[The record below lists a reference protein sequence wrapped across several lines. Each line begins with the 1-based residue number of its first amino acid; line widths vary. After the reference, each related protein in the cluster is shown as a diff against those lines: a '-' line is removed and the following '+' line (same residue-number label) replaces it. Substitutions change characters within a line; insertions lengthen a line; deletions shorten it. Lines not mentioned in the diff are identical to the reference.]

1 MFAEFYKDKKVF
13 LTGHTGFKGGWLS
26 LWLTKLGA
34 KVYGY
39 SLEPD
44 TTPSFFDELKIGEK
58 LEKSVV
64 GNILDSEKLEKA
76 IEEAQPEIVF
86 HLAAQPLVRRSYL
99 EPKLTYETNV
109 IGTLNVLEGARK
121 VKTVKAFVN
130 VTTDKCYENKEQNKG
145 YKEDDTLGGYDIY
158 SSSKACSEILSS
170 SYSRSFLENGYFLAT
185 ARAGNVIGG
194 GDWAQDR
201 IIPDC
206 IRAINRGEDIIIRNP
221 EAIRP
226 WQFVLEPLSA
236 YLLLAQKLYE
246 NGKEYAQPFNFG
258 PKEDSS
264 LTVGEIARKVC
275 DLYGRGKVI
284 TGEKS
289 GLHEAGLLYL
299 NIEKAN
305 KILGWTGSLST
316 DEAIKMTVEWYKH
329 FYNRDNNLFE
339 YTLNQINEY
348 ERKIPWAKKN

>member
-145 YKEDDTLGGYDIY
+145 YKENDTLGGYDIY

-305 KILGWTGSLST
+305 KILGWTSSLTT